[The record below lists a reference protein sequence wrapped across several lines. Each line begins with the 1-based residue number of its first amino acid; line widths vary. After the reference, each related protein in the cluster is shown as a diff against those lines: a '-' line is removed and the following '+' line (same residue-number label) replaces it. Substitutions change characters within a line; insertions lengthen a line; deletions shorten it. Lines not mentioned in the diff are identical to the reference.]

1 MENNPVKIMLVDDHA
16 VVRAGLRGIIDME
29 SDFRIVGEAADGVEA
44 VTKALELQPD
54 IIIMDIFMPRATGIE
69 ALAEIRAKLPG
80 TKVIM
85 LTVSDSDSDL
95 FTALSS
101 GAHGYLLKSSSIHDV
116 IKAVK
121 MTAAG
126 EAILSPKLATRL
138 VTEFKKTQS
147 PKITL
152 TEREIEVL
160 RMVGEGLTNSE
171 IARSLFIEDT
181 TVRTHLQ
188 RLMYKLNLK
197 NRAEAIA
204 YAQRNNL
211 GSFRLN
217 PPEAPGAGR

>member
-1 MENNPVKIMLVDDHA
+1 MLVDDHA
-16 VVRAGLRGIIDME
+16 VVRAGLRGIIDIE
-29 SDFRIVGEAADGVEA
+29 SNFCIVGEAADGVEA
-44 VTKALELQPD
+44 VTKALDLQPD

-69 ALAEIRAKLPG
+69 ALAEIREKLPG
-80 TKVIM
+80 TRVIM
-85 LTVSDSDSDL
+85 LTVSDSDNDL
-95 FTALSS
+95 FTALSN
-101 GAHGYLLKSSSIHDV
+101 GAHGYLLKSASIHDV
-116 IKAVK
+116 INAVK

-152 TEREIEVL
+152 TGREIEVL

-171 IARSLFIEDT
+171 IAKILFIEDT

-211 GSFRLN
+211 SNYHTN
-217 PPEAPGAGR
+217 PLDTPGNGR